1 MSKGL
6 IGAALAQAGAQALG
20 MLYQS
25 KVTDEAAE
33 KKKQAE
39 ALEFTRELARDRHKV
54 ELEAKKHLLPL
65 NDPTV
70 QDHVAIHSGVTVPE
84 LQQSLAAIRSGK
96 VDSQNLSFVA
106 ETNRRAKRAL
116 EMLTSGAG
124 ANRQAMAGAD
134 GVQAENMMRDQML
147 KGRMRVSDVAQV
159 QGALKGS
166 SAFDAGSG
174 VVVNRYDGTFSP
186 LPESQSATQDNSY
199 RHEQIRTN
207 QANTVQRMLDGVL
220 TQIRANNNAAARA
233 LPNERESI
241 LAQNRTLEQEANQYR
256 QFLQEQLI
264 KRPAQKPAQSGNQP
278 PVWDPTE

>member
-25 KVTDEAAE
+25 KVTGEAAE
-33 KKKQAE
+33 QKQQAE

-106 ETNRRAKRAL
+106 ETNQRAKRAL
-116 EMLTSGAG
+116 EMLTSGVG

-147 KGRMRVSDVAQV
+147 KGGMRTSDVAMV
-159 QGALKGS
+159 QGALKGGA
-166 SAFDAGSG
+166 AFDTGSG
-174 VVVNRYDGTFSP
+174 VLVNRYNGTFSQ
-186 LPESQSATQDNSY
+186 LPESQSAVQDHSY
-199 RHEQIRTN
+199 RHDQIRTN

-220 TQIRANNNAAARA
+220 TQIRANNNAASKA
-233 LPNERESI
+233 LPSEREAI
-241 LAQNRTLEQEANQYR
+241 VAQNRALEQEAAKYR
-256 QFLQEQLI
+256 QFLQEQLL
-264 KRPAQKPAQSGNQP
+264 KRPEQKPVQNGTQP
-278 PVWDPTE
+278 PIWDPTE